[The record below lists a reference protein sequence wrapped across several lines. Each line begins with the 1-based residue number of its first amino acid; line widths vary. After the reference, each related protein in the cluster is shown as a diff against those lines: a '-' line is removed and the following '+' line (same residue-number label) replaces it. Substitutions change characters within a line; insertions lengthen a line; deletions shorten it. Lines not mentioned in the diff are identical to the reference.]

1 MVEEI
6 DYNGS
11 PETRPEPAPQP
22 AYLPTR
28 EDIKKHGLYY
38 YSLNDHE
45 RVLYELAL
53 ESKGLT
59 HEMALLQAKIAY
71 FALIYPLDLRLIIS
85 AVNALKGLMKVH
97 YSIFEKGKGVDV
109 NQKIGEFVNSLGLE
123 PDELKAAWYKFHP
136 AS

>member
-1 MVEEI
+1 MFEESSNI
-6 DYNGS
+6 
-11 PETRPEPAPQP
+11 ETTEQTPAPP
-22 AYLPTR
+22 SYLPTKD
-28 EDIKKHGLYY
+28 DIRKHGLYY

-53 ESKGLT
+53 ENKGLT

-71 FALIYPLDLRLIIS
+71 FALIYPLNLRLIIS

-97 YSIFEKGKGVDV
+97 YSIFEKNKGVDV
-109 NQKIGEFVNSLGLE
+109 NQKIGDFVNSLGLS
-123 PDELKAAWYKFHP
+123 PDELKAAWNNTHG

>member
-11 PETRPEPAPQP
+11 PETCPEPAPQP

-45 RVLYELAL
+45 RMLYELAL
-53 ESKGLT
+53 ENKGLD

-97 YSIFEKGKGVDV
+97 YSIFEKNKGVDV
-109 NQKIGEFVNSLGLE
+109 NQKIGDFVNSLGLS
-123 PDELKAAWYKFHP
+123 PDELKAAWNNTH
-136 AS
+136 STS

>member
-1 MVEEI
+1 MFEESSNI
-6 DYNGS
+6 ETTEQPVFQPDYH
-11 PETRPEPAPQP
+11 
-22 AYLPTR
+22 PTKD
-28 EDIKKHGLYY
+28 DIRKNGLYY

-71 FALIYPLDLRLIIS
+71 FALVYPLDLRLIIS

-97 YSIFEKGKGVDV
+97 YSIFDKSKGVDV
-109 NQKIGEFVNSLGLE
+109 TQKIGEFINSLGM
-123 PDELKAAWYKFHP
+123 PADELKAAWYSTHRT
-136 AS
+136 S